1 VTAGPAHP
9 ANDRPLAGRVAIV
22 TGVSRRIGIGMAVA
36 KRLADLGADLFVTSW
51 TAHDQDQPW
60 GADPGG
66 MEAVLA
72 ELRSRGADGP
82 RAAGEAGASGEAGA
96 GGGVPEGREGA
107 GSAADPASAGGPA
120 GGRVEHLEVDFLD
133 PEAPERV
140 LAAAVAAYGHVD
152 VLVCN
157 HARSSAGGLGEV
169 TAAEL
174 DASFAVNTRAVLL
187 LVQGF
192 AARHDGRPGGR
203 VVLFTSGQQ
212 LGPMA
217 GELAYATSKAAL
229 AGITLSLADTL
240 ADQGITLNTVNP
252 GPTDTGYADPPVVER
267 VARMFPAGR
276 WGTPDDAARLVAWLC
291 TDDAAWITGQVI
303 NSEGGFRRVE

>member
-1 VTAGPAHP
+1 MTAGDPAPP
-9 ANDRPLAGRVAIV
+9 ADRPLAGRVALV

-36 KRLADLGADLFVTSW
+36 RRLADLGADLFVTSW
-51 TAHDQDQPW
+51 TAHDQEQPW

-72 ELRSRGADGP
+72 ELKAR
-82 RAAGEAGASGEAGA
+82 
-96 GGGVPEGREGA
+96 
-107 GSAADPASAGGPA
+107 
-120 GGRVEHLEVDFLD
+120 RVEHLEVDFLD

-140 LAAAVAAYGHVD
+140 LEAAVAAYGQVD

-157 HARSSAGGLGEV
+157 HARSSEGDLAEV

-174 DASFAVNTRAVLL
+174 DAAFAVNTRAVLL
-187 LVQGF
+187 LVKAF

-212 LGPMA
+212 LGPMNN
-217 GELAYATSKAAL
+217 ELAYATSKAAL
-229 AGITLSLADTL
+229 AGITLTLADTL
-240 ADQGITLNTVNP
+240 VDKGITVNTVNP
-252 GPTDTGYADPPVVER
+252 GPTDTGYASPQIVER
-267 VARMFPAGR
+267 VARLFPAGR
-276 WGTPDDAARLVAWLC
+276 WGTPEDAARLVTWLC

-303 NSEGGFRRVE
+303 NSEGGFRRYG